1 MAAHDTIDSD
11 EFLSGRRAQLLLQ
24 LSDALIQAHDVPG
37 LVAALKAVLRPVT
50 ASDFFVLIIRDKAEG
65 RFVAHMLEGESNG
78 RDVGPVDDAVLKE
91 SAVMES
97 IRTGRPVVVGDWETE
112 TRFPAPRPIILSYG
126 ARSSVT
132 FPLVTARGPVGGMAF
147 YSRWAGAYGDSR
159 EVGVLS
165 KVASQVALAVENVL
179 HREHADQLRSE
190 LQRERDRLRLLL
202 ELTNV
207 TVTQRDLS
215 NVFHEFSRR
224 LLAEIDLRV
233 TWLAVCPTASPTSA
247 ASASEGRLVLY
258 ARHPGHALP
267 GGPEP
272 GDTLDPEH
280 SIAGMAV
287 RGREPVVLNRKD
299 LAASPR
305 TSAAWLLREGIECV
319 CSIPLVVADR
329 VVGALSVGTPHDGAF
344 DAPDALDL
352 FRQAAAQFAI
362 AVDNALA
369 FRQIEELT
377 ARLSQEKLYLEDEV
391 RAEGGFDEIIGA
403 SDAVRGVLAQAG
415 VVAPTAATV
424 LICGETGTGKELV
437 ARAIHRLSPRRDRT
451 FVKLNC
457 AAIPATLLESE
468 LFGHEQGAF
477 TGATARRA
485 GRFELADGGTLF
497 LDEIGELPLE
507 LQPKL
512 LRVLQEQEF
521 ERLGGSQTLRT
532 DVRVVAAT
540 NGDLKAMVARRQFRE
555 DLYYRLNVF
564 PILLPPLRQRREDIP
579 MLVAHF
585 ARRFAAKSNRHLDE
599 VPAGAMDALK
609 RYAWPG
615 NVRELQNFVERGVI
629 LSRGSVLELPL
640 FELRE
645 PGGSPAPAAPA
656 PPAPPKAATETK
668 TATEPDVPAQFDPSL
683 DSVQRGHILQVLRD
697 TRWVIGGPGGAAARL
712 GMKRTTLQSRMRKLG
727 IERPM

>member
-1 MAAHDTIDSD
+1 MAAHDTIDPD
-11 EFLSGRRAQLLLQ
+11 EFLSARRAQLLLK

-37 LVAALKAVLRPVT
+37 LVAALKTALRSVT

-65 RFVAHMLEGESNG
+65 RFMAHMIEGEG
-78 RDVGPVDDAVLKE
+78 DGHDVGPIDDTVLKE

-97 IRTGRPVVVGDWETE
+97 IRTGRPVVVGDWESE
-112 TRFPAPRPIILSYG
+112 TRFPGPRPIILSYG

-132 FPLVTARGPVGGMAF
+132 FPLVTAHGPVGGMAF

-179 HREHADQLRSE
+179 HREHAERLRCE

-233 TWLAVCPTASPTSA
+233 TWLAVCPKGDASGGAGP
-247 ASASEGRLVLY
+247 LVLY
-258 ARHPGHALP
+258 ARHPGKALA
-267 GGPEP
+267 GGPKP
-272 GDTLDPEH
+272 GDTLDPDNT
-280 SIAGMAV
+280 IAAMAV
-287 RGREPVVLNRKD
+287 RAREPVVLNRKD
-299 LAASPR
+299 LAASR
-305 TSAAWLLREGIECV
+305 LKSAAWLLSEGIECV
-319 CSIPLVVADR
+319 CSVPLVVADR
-329 VVGALSVGTPHDGAF
+329 MVGALSVGTQRDGTF
-344 DAPDALDL
+344 DSPDAVELL
-352 FRQAAAQFAI
+352 RQAAAQFAI
-362 AVDNALA
+362 AVENALA

-403 SDAVRGVLAQAG
+403 SDAVRSVLAQTG
-415 VVAPTAATV
+415 IVAPTTATA

-540 NGDLKAMVARRQFRE
+540 NCDLKAMVARRQFRE
-555 DLYYRLNVF
+555 DLFYRLNVF

-585 ARRFAAKSNRHLDE
+585 ARRYAAKANRHLDE
-599 VPAGAMDALK
+599 VPAGAMEALK

-615 NVRELQNFVERGVI
+615 NVRELQNFVERAVI
-629 LSRGSVLELPL
+629 LSRGKVLELPL
-640 FELRE
+640 VELRE
-645 PGGSPAPAAPA
+645 PDAAQHTARSPSAAQSSASTTASSKDVAEPAGHN
-656 PPAPPKAATETK
+656 
-668 TATEPDVPAQFDPSL
+668 L
-683 DSVQRGHILQVLRD
+683 DAVQRGHILQVLRD
-697 TRWVIGGPGGAAARL
+697 SRWVIGGPDGAAARL

-727 IERPM
+727 IERPS